1 MQNAVVLPSP
11 ARLGLSTSTPLP
23 LNPNQNPSPSPQISI
38 PVPNQ
43 PSTSTSSSIPAP
55 PLLHHQTPSTLLSLL
70 PPHPRAQFLLL
81 HLSALTTKLFDVS
94 GNRSSW
100 LASYRGT
107 LPTFLPA
114 STLPQEASSASTT
127 KEILS
132 LISSTQSQLSEAIT
146 ELQEALDLEE
156 AKRKLARETHLKDSA
171 MLAFAKK
178 VKQSEQL
185 LGHLVEDY
193 EDYRKPKKRFKPN
206 SQAED
211 SGDSYLKLSEILSYA
226 HRISYS
232 TFAPPEFGSGQAPL
246 RGALPPAPQEEQM
259 RASQLYQFADLDVG
273 LPQRE
278 ETIKPTSVTPS
289 GINFVEPMV
298 DVKAIQG
305 LIVPPPMPSGWK
317 PGMPIE
323 IGDIPSVPPGW
334 KPGDPVPLPHVVEV
348 PAGWKPGDAVVL
360 PKPAEETVP
369 MVQKQI
375 VSNAPEPI
383 QVKFVQL
390 DINPDQDDYSSEYSS
405 DVGSSEED
413 DEE

>member
-23 LNPNQNPSPSPQISI
+23 LNQNPSPQISI
-38 PVPNQ
+38 PVPNL
-43 PSTSTSSSIPAP
+43 PSTSTSSSLPAP

-70 PPHPRAQFLLL
+70 PPHPRAQFLVL

-94 GNRSSW
+94 
-100 LASYRGT
+100 GT

-132 LISSTQSQLSEAIT
+132 LISSTQSQLSEAII
-146 ELQEALDLEE
+146 EVQEALDLEE

-185 LGHLVEDY
+185 LGCLVEDY

-206 SQAED
+206 SQSED
-211 SGDSYLKLSEILSYA
+211 SCDSYLKLSDILSYA
-226 HRISYS
+226 HRISYT
-232 TFAPPEFGSGQAPL
+232 TFAPPEFGSVQAPPL

-273 LPQRE
+273 LPQKE
-278 ETIKPTSVTPS
+278 ETIKPTLS
-289 GINFVEPMV
+289 GIDLVEPMV

-323 IGDIPSVPPGW
+323 IGDVPIVPPGW
-334 KPGDPVPLPHVVEV
+334 KPGDPVPLPPVVEV

-360 PKPAEETVP
+360 PKHAEETVP
-369 MVQKQI
+369 MVQKPL
-375 VSNAPEPI
+375 VNNAPEPI